1 MAPKKLFRSVSSTSG
16 FSLLEALVVIIMLGV
31 VAAIAAPGWLSY
43 VNRQRINRARTE
55 LAQVLQQAQVDARQ
69 QNQTRVV
76 KVFSNNPPQL
86 EVSSTPGSNGRVI
99 ELGEQNSGL
108 NLEGGPLGGATV
120 ASVTFDYKGTVINSN
135 VPFVFSVTSDETGNN
150 SVRCVVVSTLLGNL
164 VQAEGD
170 ACNDTSGLN

>member
-1 MAPKKLFRSVSSTSG
+1 MAQKKLFRPVSSTSG

-31 VAAIAAPGWLSY
+31 VAGIAAPGWLSY

-86 EVSSTPGSNGRVI
+86 EVSSTPDSNGRVI

-108 NLEGGPLGGATV
+108 NLEGGPLGGAPV

-135 VPFVFSVTSDETGNN
+135 VPFVFSVTSNETGNS

-164 VQAEGD
+164 VQAEGED
-170 ACNDTSGLN
+170 CNDTSGLN